1 MTCLAH
7 NSSSADDDGDEC
19 SVSPAPA
26 AAAAA
31 ATVVVVVV
39 SVLVV
44 VDVWLECLSGLVT
57 DEADVESFS
66 FLTCSQSQSSIY
78 HPLLTL
84 SRSSV
89 SGQANSAFHPF
100 GVDKWGVSCNLLD
113 VRNLQRR
120 HLVNA
125 YEVNNNNNNNNH
137 DNVYGAVIMAEL
149 LREFT
154 RFIWWM

>member
-1 MTCLAH
+1 MIWLTAADEVEVMTCLAH

-57 DEADVESFS
+57 DEADVKSFS

-78 HPLLTL
+78 QLT
-84 SRSSV
+84 
-89 SGQANSAFHPF
+89 AA
-100 GVDKWGVSCNLLD
+100 D
-113 VRNLQRR
+113 
-120 HLVNA
+120 
-125 YEVNNNNNNNNH
+125 
-137 DNVYGAVIMAEL
+137 
-149 LREFT
+149 
-154 RFIWWM
+154 